1 MTVIE
6 TERFVCRRPT
16 LDDIQSIYDTYA
28 TDPVVTRYVVWE
40 RHTSLADTRAFIT
53 FSDIHWAKWGS
64 GPLLA
69 MQKSDGRL
77 VGGCGLI
84 WESRS
89 HATAGYLFGRE
100 FWGRGF
106 ATECMRA
113 MVDFARAERATRVS
127 AICHVDNLA
136 SARVLE
142 KAGLRLEATLPGHTL
157 FPNLSEDLQDVLS
170 YGLTL

>member
-1 MTVIE
+1 MTVVE
-6 TERFVCRRPT
+6 TERLVCRRPT
-16 LDDIQSIYDTYA
+16 IDDVKAVFDTYA
-28 TDPVVTRYVVWE
+28 TDPDVTRYVVWE
-40 RHTSLADTRAFIT
+40 RHTSLADTRAFIV

-64 GPLLA
+64 GPLLTFLKA
-69 MQKSDGRL
+69 DGRL

-84 WESRS
+84 WESRL

-113 MVDFARAERATRVS
+113 MVEYARREQAARVS
-127 AICHVDNLA
+127 ALCHVDNLA

-142 KAGLRLEATLPGHTL
+142 KAGLRLEGTLERYIV
-157 FPNLSEDLQDVLS
+157 FPNLSADPQDVLS
-170 YGLTL
+170 YGLAL